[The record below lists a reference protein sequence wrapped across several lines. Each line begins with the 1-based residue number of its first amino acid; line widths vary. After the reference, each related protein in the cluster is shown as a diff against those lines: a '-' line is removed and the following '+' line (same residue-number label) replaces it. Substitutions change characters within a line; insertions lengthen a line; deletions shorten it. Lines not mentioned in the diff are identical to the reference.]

1 MNCACC
7 PWSATIE
14 YVPSSLDHGYS
25 DAVAI
30 DEQQQTISVVTNTA
44 SGGGTSFRF
53 DQVLSPNIDQAGVFR
68 LVASDVVDGALSGYN
83 GCILAYGQTGA
94 GKTFTMS
101 GGGPRRRFE
110 DRGLIARSL
119 SRVFQRTQQ
128 DADHSYTL
136 RMSYLE
142 IYNDR
147 LIDLLA
153 PDVGSS
159 GTCNASND
167 LAIQENARGQ
177 TFVRGLTTALV
188 SSEEQAL
195 DLVFQG
201 DTSRAVAEHAL
212 NAASTRSHCIFTL
225 YLERKRSVMSTQFIE
240 GDASGDEASG
250 SRSHGDDDVVYSK
263 LHLVDLAGSERMKKT
278 MTESG
283 STRANEACYINRS
296 LTFLEQVV
304 LALSSKTR
312 AHVPFRQTPLTNL
325 LKDSLGGNCRTLL
338 VACVWPAPTHADQ
351 SLATLRFAARMR
363 RVKTQAVV
371 NVVASGSG
379 AAGSKLASE
388 ERAAYRDEIRRL
400 REELALYDAIAGQT
414 RVLREELALYDAI
427 AGQTHDGK
435 ESAAEEERSRRQQIT
450 AFLDNA
456 ELVPPVESLRQVQ
469 RLLHTFR
476 SLCLDMK
483 GSAVPAPT
491 PTGKTGSKMVA
502 QIRALRGHTPPGP
515 SPSSAPSSTNC
526 SSKNSKTDGAV
537 VVLPPIFRDNQ
548 RPERDHQQEWQGRQE
563 RGASAPAAS
572 EESDK
577 ELFDRWNGSML
588 SSTIKNSVRKAAVT
602 PTLTRGLASAASS
615 TKEVEEIGGFGQMT
629 QPKLQLFGLHA
640 RYANALYSVAAK
652 QNQLESVEK
661 ELLTIEETIAKEP
674 NFASFLHDPT
684 IARASKKE
692 DIAKVMEKAKFS
704 KPVAGLFEVLAEN
717 GRLPDAA
724 GVISAYKKLMGA
736 YRGEVQAKVTSADPL
751 TKAQLDQVK
760 KALGARVEKNEKLL
774 LETVVDPEILGGLK
788 VQIGNYFI
796 DLSLATKI
804 DKINTLL
811 ANSSQ
816 Q

>member
-1 MNCACC
+1 
-7 PWSATIE
+7 
-14 YVPSSLDHGYS
+14 
-25 DAVAI
+25 
-30 DEQQQTISVVTNTA
+30 
-44 SGGGTSFRF
+44 
-53 DQVLSPNIDQAGVFR
+53 
-68 LVASDVVDGALSGYN
+68 
-83 GCILAYGQTGA
+83 
-94 GKTFTMS
+94 MS

-278 MTESG
+278 MTEAG

-414 RVLREELALYDAI
+414 RVLR
-427 AGQTHDGK
+427 DGK

-491 PTGKTGSKMVA
+491 PTSKTGSKMVA

-577 ELFDRWNGSML
+577 ELFDRF
-588 SSTIKNSVRKAAVT
+588 KSVGGADPGAEALRDLEQAKANVREART
-602 PTLTRGLASAASS
+602 QLAALALTVNRRDRRLRAAAARAARP
-615 TKEVEEIGGFGQMT
+615 Q
-629 QPKLQLFGLHA
+629 HA
-640 RYANALYSVAAK
+640 RPGGRGRDRAPERSVAAAPGREEAVSRCVRAAPGEEGGGGLLGQDQGADAAAGGAAVPGVEESAGGTRNGGERMAQLS
-652 QNQLESVEK
+652 QNRTGVSTAVQGRLAA
-661 ELLTIEETIAKEP
+661 IEEDR
-674 NFASFLHDPT
+674 NG
-684 IARASKKE
+684 
-692 DIAKVMEKAKFS
+692 
-704 KPVAGLFEVLAEN
+704 AG
-717 GRLPDAA
+717 
-724 GVISAYKKLMGA
+724 SA
-736 YRGEVQAKVTSADPL
+736 
-751 TKAQLDQVK
+751 
-760 KALGARVEKNEKLL
+760 
-774 LETVVDPEILGGLK
+774 
-788 VQIGNYFI
+788 
-796 DLSLATKI
+796 
-804 DKINTLL
+804 
-811 ANSSQ
+811 
-816 Q
+816 

>member
-1 MNCACC
+1 
-7 PWSATIE
+7 
-14 YVPSSLDHGYS
+14 
-25 DAVAI
+25 
-30 DEQQQTISVVTNTA
+30 
-44 SGGGTSFRF
+44 GGGTIFKF
-53 DQVLSPNIDQAGVFR
+53 DQVLSPNVDQAGVFR

-110 DRGLIARSL
+110 DRGLIARAL

-159 GTCNASND
+159 GTGNGSND

-225 YLERKRSVMSTQFIE
+225 YLERKRSVMSNQFIE
-240 GDASGDEASG
+240 EDAPGDEVTG
-250 SRSHGDDDVVYSK
+250 STLSEDGVVYSK

-278 MTESG
+278 LTEAG

-304 LALSSKTR
+304 LALGSKTR

-338 VACVWPAPTHADQ
+338 VACVWPSPSHADQ

-371 NVVASGSG
+371 NVVASRSG

-388 ERAAYRDEIRRL
+388 ERAAFRDEIRRL
-400 REELALYDAIAGQT
+400 REELALYDAIAGRT
-414 RVLREELALYDAI
+414 RIPHEAKENSAQEE
-427 AGQTHDGK
+427 
-435 ESAAEEERSRRQQIT
+435 SSRRQQIT
-450 AFLDNA
+450 SFLANA
-456 ELVPPVESLRQVQ
+456 ELIPPVQSLRQLQ
-469 RLLHTFR
+469 RLLLTFR
-476 SLCLDMK
+476 SICLEMK
-483 GSAVPAPT
+483 APLDPAPNL
-491 PTGKTGSKMVA
+491 PRKTGSKMVA

-526 SSKNSKTDGAV
+526 SSSSSSSANDNKKSNNNGLDGV
-537 VVLPPIFRDNQ
+537 GVVLPPIFGDNQ
-548 RPERDHQQEWQGRQE
+548 RPER
-563 RGASAPAAS
+563 GASALSAPR
-572 EESDK
+572 ESDK
-577 ELFDRWNGSML
+577 ELFDRFKSVGGADPGAEALRDLEQAKLNLREAKAQYAALALTVNRVKLEIDGYAL
-588 SSTIKNSVRKAAVT
+588 QLQELRDRST
-602 PTLTRGLASAASS
+602 PDLAD
-615 TKEVEEIGGFGQMT
+615 EVEIERQSV
-629 QPKLQLFGLHA
+629 PLLQLQDA
-640 RYANALYSVAAK
+640 KRRYRAAFEQLQEKKAEVGYLGKIKAQMLQQVALQFQAWK
-652 QNQLESVEK
+652 DRQEGP
-661 ELLTIEETIAKEP
+661 ET
-674 NFASFLHDPT
+674 
-684 IARASKKE
+684 
-692 DIAKVMEKAKFS
+692 
-704 KPVAGLFEVLAEN
+704 VAGEWP
-717 GRLPDAA
+717 G
-724 GVISAYKKLMGA
+724 
-736 YRGEVQAKVTSADPL
+736 
-751 TKAQLDQVK
+751 
-760 KALGARVEKNEKLL
+760 
-774 LETVVDPEILGGLK
+774 
-788 VQIGNYFI
+788 
-796 DLSLATKI
+796 
-804 DKINTLL
+804 
-811 ANSSQ
+811 
-816 Q
+816 